1 MYLLNSP
8 YDKITI
14 IMIRQSNASIL
25 VHNKAIN
32 VVLQTGQVTRQPYN
46 MLCHCITSILI
57 QTYRLHKSATPHG
70 FLLFLGSRTAVLL
83 LNLGNCILLQTP
95 PFAGY
100 GDVWVHCVTR
110 LMKLNLTF
118 HLVFKKKLAIKSSV
132 EVLNFHI
139 YCIVRCEL
147 KKTIFLGRK
156 MSFTKHFLRWEAKYW
171 KVILWPHWKKNLLIP
186 HLLILKHF
194 SGKWSR

>member
-1 MYLLNSP
+1 MSW
-8 YDKITI
+8 
-14 IMIRQSNASIL
+14 
-25 VHNKAIN
+25 
-32 VVLQTGQVTRQPYN
+32 
-46 MLCHCITSILI
+46 
-57 QTYRLHKSATPHG
+57 YRHKHKSATPHG

-118 HLVFKKKLAIKSSV
+118 HLVFKKKICNKEFSRGG
-132 EVLNFHI
+132 NFSYILSCI
-139 YCIVRCEL
+139 YCIVRCES

-156 MSFTKHFLRWEAKYW
+156 MSFTKHFVRWEAKYW
-171 KVILWPHWKKNLLIP
+171 KVILWPHCKKNLLIP
-186 HLLILKHF
+186 HRLILKHF
-194 SGKWSR
+194 SGKWSRQ